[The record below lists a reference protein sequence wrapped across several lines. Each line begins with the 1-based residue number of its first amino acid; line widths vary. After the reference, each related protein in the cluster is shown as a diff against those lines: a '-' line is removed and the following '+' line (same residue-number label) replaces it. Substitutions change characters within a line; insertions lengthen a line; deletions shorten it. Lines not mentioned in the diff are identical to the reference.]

1 MKYIMQAKNVS
12 PKKQTKP
19 MPFVKVVYKYGPG
32 IRNDVDYYK
41 NVDEAFRE
49 CSNMLQADFVDDI
62 RDNKK

>member
-1 MKYIMQAKNVS
+1 
-12 PKKQTKP
+12 